1 MYGGYDMI
9 RKMTAVTCFI
19 AAVTSIFIAIPII
32 EARADTSRFY
42 TGTTGA
48 YDRNYDTYE
57 ADPTDDVE
65 YGAECVKTDGESLE
79 LAAPCIYLCDFGTG
93 TLIYAKNENERRPI
107 ASMTKI
113 MLLILAFEQ
122 EESGM
127 LSFDETIKVSA
138 NASGMGGSQVFLE
151 ADGEYKASELIKSII
166 VSSANDASVAIA
178 ERLFG
183 SERCAV
189 NEMNAK
195 AEAMGLKNTLF
206 SNCTGLM
213 KPTQYSSARDVAAM
227 LSELIKHKKY
237 FDYSKI
243 YLDEITHSEDRKT
256 MITNTN
262 KLVKYYNGCDG
273 GKTGFTNEAG
283 FCLAATAKRGA
294 TRLVSVVIGE
304 KDGKRRFSDS
314 AALLNYGFDNYS
326 SKMVIST
333 ESQEYQVNIKNGKHE
348 YVFAVPE
355 CDIYVFGHNNV
366 KENVRII
373 FEPADNVKAPIARGD
388 EIGKFILF
396 KDDIK
401 TGEYKAT
408 SFSSVEKVS
417 YKDYLE
423 RIASA

>member
-1 MYGGYDMI
+1 MI

-19 AAVTSIFIAIPII
+19 AAVTSIFITSQII
-32 EARADTSRFY
+32 KTRAYHGQFCDEIHSEGY
-42 TGTTGA
+42 VV
-48 YDRNYDTYE
+48 NYDVDQTDS
-57 ADPTDDVE
+57 ADDEE

-79 LAAPCIYLCDFGTG
+79 LAAPCIYLCDYGTG
-93 TLIYAKNENERRPI
+93 TLIYAKNENDRRPI

-122 EESGM
+122 EEAGT

-151 ADGEYKASELIKSII
+151 TDGEYRAGELIKSII

-183 SERCAV
+183 SEKCAV

-213 KPTQYSSARDVAAM
+213 KPTQYSSAKDVAAM
-227 LSELIKHKKY
+227 LSELIKHEKY
-237 FDYSKI
+237 FDYSRI
-243 YLDEITHSEDRKT
+243 YLDEITHSNDRKT

-304 KDGKRRFSDS
+304 KDGKQRFADS
-314 AALLNYGFDNYS
+314 AALFNYGFDNYS
-326 SKMVIST
+326 SKMVLST
-333 ESQEYQVNIKNGKHE
+333 ESQEYQVEVKNGKQE

-355 CDIYVFGHNNV
+355 NDLYVFGHNNV
-366 KENVRII
+366 KENVQIV

-388 EIGKFILF
+388 KVGKFVLF

-401 TGEYKAT
+401 IGEYKAT
-408 SFSSVEKVS
+408 SFSSVGRLS

-423 RIASA
+423 QIASA